1 MLNLNITQS
10 IMLRWQRRR
19 QHQAWHKF
27 PKISGALTQSSF
39 KAEVTL
45 NNIQA
50 NTIIGICQFLDMQ
63 TAARRFSYNW
73 SYTNPNDL
81 QEDILE
87 ILWNYI
93 QFIFNHLSMILKLTK
108 SNIPIY
114 RNWSTIDREQ
124 PFLKPN
130 LNRHNSQTT
139 WLNDTKF

>member
-19 QHQAWHKF
+19 QHQSWHKF
-27 PKISGALTQSSF
+27 PQISSALTQSSF
-39 KAEVTL
+39 KANVTL

-50 NTIIGICQFLDMQ
+50 STIIGICQFLDMQ
-63 TAARRFSYNW
+63 TAATRFSYNW

-81 QEDILE
+81 QEDIME
-87 ILWNYI
+87 SLWNFL

-108 SNIPIY
+108 SNISIY
-114 RNWSTIDREQ
+114 RNWSTIDRKQ

-130 LNRHNSQTT
+130 FKQL
-139 WLNDTKF
+139 

>member
-27 PKISGALTQSSF
+27 PKIWGTLTQPSS
-39 KAEVTL
+39 KVWATL
-45 NNIQA
+45 SNIQA

-63 TAARRFSYNW
+63 TAVTRFSYNW

-87 ILWNYI
+87 SLWNFI

-130 LNRHNSQTT
+130 FKQA
-139 WLNDTKF
+139 